1 MIAKKYR
8 LSENEIRKVF
18 ARKKP
23 FFSYMLV
30 ANVAKNNL
38 PYSRVAIFLS
48 SKVTKWSVN
57 RNSFRRIFY
66 NNSTIINTPWYDIVI
81 LPKKWTILSHK
92 NPEDIKNFIWNLS
105 FIYQKILSK

>member
-23 FFSYMLV
+23 FFSYMFV

-48 SKVTKWSVN
+48 SKVTK
-57 RNSFRRIFY
+57 
-66 NNSTIINTPWYDIVI
+66 
-81 LPKKWTILSHK
+81 
-92 NPEDIKNFIWNLS
+92 
-105 FIYQKILSK
+105 

>member
-38 PYSRVAIFLS
+38 HYSRVAIFLS
-48 SKVTKWSVN
+48 SKVTK
-57 RNSFRRIFY
+57 
-66 NNSTIINTPWYDIVI
+66 
-81 LPKKWTILSHK
+81 
-92 NPEDIKNFIWNLS
+92 
-105 FIYQKILSK
+105 